1 MPLNNVLTRRSFI
14 TQLLGY
20 SVVAVAGA
28 QVAKIDALPEP
39 ESVSASEVAHSGT
52 LDHVLDSY
60 SYVMHGRYATYDE
73 LRLKYQEAVS
83 REMALR
89 IDNLIMEG
97 FNG

>member
-1 MPLNNVLTRRSFI
+1 MLTRRSFI

-20 SVVAVAGA
+20 SVAVTAGSQCVINDA
-28 QVAKIDALPEP
+28 SGAEIAAK
-39 ESVSASEVAHSGT
+39 ASEKAHYGKS
-52 LDHVLDSY
+52 DHMLDSY
-60 SYVMHGRYATYDE
+60 SYVMRGRYATYDE

-89 IDNLIMEG
+89 IDNLMMEG